1 MRLMGIHMPL
11 SSSAWNIIEVSG
23 STEWKMG
30 FMYTHAFAG
39 FITRTSNYL
48 RMPDEPISPEEALK
62 ALDILSA
69 QIGNARLRKLWK
81 APIQKFIKQY
91 QSRK

>member
-1 MRLMGIHMPL
+1 MH
-11 SSSAWNIIEVSG
+11 
-23 STEWKMG
+23 
-30 FMYTHAFAG
+30 
-39 FITRTSNYL
+39 
-48 RMPDEPISPEEALK
+48 DEPISPEKALK